1 MLPFCSGSGSLG
13 SSIKFK
19 LMFLLSYIFLQAELD
34 MASVGYLSLACT
46 QPSIPYALGKEEMEK
61 KKREKQMI
69 NIYQL

>member
-1 MLPFCSGSGSLG
+1 
-13 SSIKFK
+13 
-19 LMFLLSYIFLQAELD
+19 

-61 KKREKQMI
+61 KKEKQMI

>member
-1 MLPFCSGSGSLG
+1 
-13 SSIKFK
+13 
-19 LMFLLSYIFLQAELD
+19 MFLLSYIFLQAELD

-61 KKREKQMI
+61 KKEKQMI